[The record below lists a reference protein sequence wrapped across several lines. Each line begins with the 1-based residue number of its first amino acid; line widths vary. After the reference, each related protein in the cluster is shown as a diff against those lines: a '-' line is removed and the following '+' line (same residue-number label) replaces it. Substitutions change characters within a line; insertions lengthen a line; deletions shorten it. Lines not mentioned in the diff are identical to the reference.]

1 MLTYKDSL
9 RQRLY
14 SDSFEEGL
22 RFGIKYFAK
31 AKLTWKDLQGAT
43 FKLGTGANAQVVDV
57 HKALGMNLTPEMLV
71 EAANRKGTI
80 RGVGNVFTIKGDK
93 GFNALQNND
102 VYSKLIAANGGKG
115 FGGSY
120 SAYETAWNKGAT
132 TTGKGKKAVTTNST
146 MGDKLSEKE
155 FKEMMEKQHALE
167 QEYANQYFGGRS
179 GKGGSGNKTSE
190 EGGVWN
196 WIKENPGKTA
206 AIGGGALVTG
216 LGARA
221 LLKGRDDRDDRYYR

>member
-31 AKLTWKDLQGAT
+31 VKAKNVASLFESGGALHGKT
-43 FKLGTGANAQVVDV
+43 IGKTGLSYGKARSLGYSDEQIANMIKEDKGVYSFISPKKFRTQEVVEGYGTKGGDV
-57 HKALGMNLTPEMLV
+57 TIGGKTYLSAAGNKSNYDDYVAAAT
-71 EAANRKGTI
+71 AANKTAMS
-80 RGVGNVFTIKGDK
+80 KSE
-93 GFNALQNND
+93 FNR
-102 VYSKLIAANGGKG
+102 VM
-115 FGGSY
+115 
-120 SAYETAWNKGAT
+120 
-132 TTGKGKKAVTTNST
+132 KA
-146 MGDKLSEKE
+146 
-155 FKEMMEKQHALE
+155 QHAAE
-167 QEYANQYFGGRS
+167 NEYYNQFFNGS
-179 GKGGSGNKTSE
+179 GSNPSKGGSGSGKE

>member
-31 AKLTWKDLQGAT
+31 IK
-43 FKLGTGANAQVVDV
+43 ANEVAGLFAD
-57 HKALGMNLTPEMLV
+57 
-71 EAANRKGTI
+71 
-80 RGVGNVFTIKGDK
+80 
-93 GFNALQNND
+93 
-102 VYSKLIAANGGKG
+102 GGKLAG
-115 FGGSY
+115 KKIKFG
-120 SAYETAWNKGAT
+120 
-132 TTGKGKKAVTTNST
+132 TGKGSVELAYHELRARGYSDEQIANFIKQDKNGALSFASGPKTRKQMDVVEGYGTKGGTHEINGKT
-146 MGDKLSEKE
+146 YLDAAGYHGDYNAYAADAQKLNLNA
-155 FKEMMEKQHALE
+155 MEKSKFGRVIKDQHAAENAYTDQFL
-167 QEYANQYFGGRS
+167 
-179 GKGGSGNKTSE
+179 GGSGSGRGGSGSGSGKE

>member
-31 AKLTWKDLQGAT
+31 VKAQNVASLFADSGALYG
-43 FKLGTGANAQVVDV
+43 KNIGKTGLSYGKAR
-57 HKALGMNLTPEMLV
+57 ALGYSDEQI
-71 EAANRKGTI
+71 ANM
-80 RGVGNVFTIKGDK
+80 IKEDK
-93 GFNALQNND
+93 G
-102 VYSKLIAANGGKG
+102 VYSFINPKKYRTQEVVEGYGTKGGDVTIDGKTYLSAAGNK
-115 FGGSY
+115 SNY
-120 SAYETAWNKGAT
+120 DDYVAAAQKANKTAMSKSEFNRIM
-132 TTGKGKKAVTTNST
+132 KA
-146 MGDKLSEKE
+146 
-155 FKEMMEKQHALE
+155 QHAAE
-167 QEYANQYFGGRS
+167 NEYYNQFFNGS
-179 GKGGSGNKTSE
+179 GSKSGNGGSGSE
-190 EGGVWN
+190 KGEGGVWN

-206 AIGGGALVTG
+206 AIGGGTVLAG